1 MYLIFFNFILQFL
14 RYECYYVSMH
24 TILKSKNKLHP
35 DQPHI
40 LHLGPLQKC

>member
-1 MYLIFFNFILQFL
+1 
-14 RYECYYVSMH
+14 MH